1 MSKPFILDPVKE
13 AQAVKALKE
22 GLAAVGAADDAE
34 LLLDTIEGQTSLFEI
49 IDQLLLRR
57 TESLALAEGLSGA
70 IDALTARKRRFEA
83 NAERDKTL
91 VEQALS
97 VAELDTLMRPAG
109 TLSMS
114 KRPPS
119 VVITEESEI
128 PAIYWKPGTPS
139 LDKKALSEAVRAHK
153 AALAIEDPA
162 LREAALAE
170 APAVPG
176 ATLNNAAPSLTIR
189 VK

>member
-13 AQAVKALKE
+13 AKAVAAIRAS
-22 GLAAVGAADDAE
+22 LAAVGQADDAQ
-34 LLLDTIEGQTSLFEI
+34 LLLDTVEGETSLLEV
-49 IDQLLLRR
+49 IDALLLRR
-57 TESLALAEGLSGA
+57 HENLSLAEGLKTG
-70 IDALTARKRRFEA
+70 IEALEARKARFLL

-109 TLSMS
+109 TLSMA
-114 KRPPS
+114 KRAAS

-128 PAIYWKPGTPS
+128 PGAYWKTPAPV
-139 LDKKALSEAVRAHK
+139 LDKKALGEAVKAHH
-153 AALAIEDPA
+153 AALAITDEQ
-162 LREAALAE
+162 LRKAALAE

-189 VK
+189 VR

>member
-34 LLLDTIEGQTSLFEI
+34 LLIDTIEGQTSLFEI
-49 IDQLLLRR
+49 IDELLLRR
-57 TESLALAEGLSGA
+57 TESLALA
-70 IDALTARKRRFEA
+70 D
-83 NAERDKTL
+83 
-91 VEQALS
+91 
-97 VAELDTLMRPAG
+97 LDTLMRPVG

-114 KRPPS
+114 KRPAS

-128 PAIYWKPGTPS
+128 PAAYWKPGTPT
-139 LDKKALSEAVRAHK
+139 LDKKALTEAVRAHK
-153 AALAIEDPA
+153 AALAIEDPE
-162 LREAALAE
+162 LRKAALEA